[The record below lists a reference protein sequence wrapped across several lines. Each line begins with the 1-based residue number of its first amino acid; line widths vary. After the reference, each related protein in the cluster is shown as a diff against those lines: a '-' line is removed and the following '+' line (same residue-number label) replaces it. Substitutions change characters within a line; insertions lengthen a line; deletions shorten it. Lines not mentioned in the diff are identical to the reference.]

1 MHASINV
8 LFFVPLIG
16 LIHSTASS
24 ASSVLLMGFAKTQS
38 LSFAVGVYCQ
48 GCNCLECSNTPERSD
63 VVLHERN
70 RVLQREPM
78 AFSAK
83 VDAAESPEAYFQ
95 MSWTSAF
102 GGVPLSCCRP
112 MCSSCFIVLL
122 SFQSYSS
129 VLLFDCAAL
138 VPYCPCVTAGGWCQQ
153 LQRLQVSQVALCQ
166 KIL

>member
-1 MHASINV
+1 
-8 LFFVPLIG
+8 
-16 LIHSTASS
+16 
-24 ASSVLLMGFAKTQS
+24 MGFAKTQS

-102 GGVPLSCCRP
+102 GGVPLSCCRKCVHLASLC
-112 MCSSCFIVLL
+112 CSHSSLIPVCCSLTVLL
-122 SFQSYSS
+122 W
-129 VLLFDCAAL
+129 CRTAL
-138 VPYCPCVTAGGWCQQ
+138 VSQLVGGASNFKGCKCRKSRCVKKYCDCFDA
-153 LQRLQVSQVALCQ
+153 RLRCSESC
-166 KIL
+166 K